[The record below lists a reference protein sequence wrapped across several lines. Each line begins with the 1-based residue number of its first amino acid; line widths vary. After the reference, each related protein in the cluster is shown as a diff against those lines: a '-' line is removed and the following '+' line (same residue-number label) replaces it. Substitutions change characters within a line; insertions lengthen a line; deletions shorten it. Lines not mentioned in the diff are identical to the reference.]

1 MKNDN
6 VKLKI
11 YKSIP
16 RSGIPKFYILRFK
29 FYTFFIS
36 APSPANL
43 AAKFSYPRSI

>member
-16 RSGIPKFYILRFK
+16 RSPTERGEAGYLNFAF
-29 FYTFFIS
+29 
-36 APSPANL
+36 
-43 AAKFSYPRSI
+43 